1 MNAQALILPL
11 LLSFVHCF
19 TTPGFVHFAHFILAH
34 MALLGA
40 PHCVTET
47 LRLTGRHHV
56 VHWTTPYAFLQRGR
70 WACQQVSQGLLDL
83 LALTLGVAGEVVVVL
98 DDTLVKKWGRKFFG
112 LGLYPDPT
120 DKNPGAHK
128 RRVYGHCWVV
138 LALLWEYQTGQWV
151 GFPLA
156 ALLFV
161 PLARCSTAWPFLTKI
176 DLAEQLLRGLRWP
189 VTRLIVVGDNLYAKA
204 QLAQVVVGQ
213 SRCVLVSRLRSN
225 AALYLPP
232 SLPLRP
238 RRGRRPLRGPKLRAQ
253 QLYRRRS
260 QRRPLT
266 VRIYGKTVT
275 LTAYVGVL
283 LPSRRLG
290 PAPLRVIIF
299 PQRSGPKMNIFF
311 ATDPTMD
318 PVRLLE
324 LYAARFKIED
334 IFDELKTTGGFADCR
349 QRSFPALKRHATLCL
364 VAYSLLRL
372 LSVTLKGAAAI
383 EAEPWWCPA
392 GPPSVTRLRRAVF
405 KSLRISAP
413 LHAEPKV
420 NENLPFKEAA

>member
-11 LLSFVHCF
+11 LVSFVHCF
-19 TTPGFVHFAHFILAH
+19 TAPGFVHFTHFILAH
-34 MALLGA
+34 MALLGT
-40 PHCVTET
+40 PHCVTEM
-47 LRLTGRHHV
+47 LRLTQSYQV
-56 VHWTTPYAFLQRGR
+56 VHWTTPYAFMQRGR
-70 WACQQVSQGLLDL
+70 WACRQVSQCLLDV
-83 LALTLGVAGEVVVVL
+83 LAPTLGVAEEVVVAL
-98 DDTLVKKWGRKFFG
+98 DDTLIKKWGRKFFG

-138 LALLWEYQTGQWV
+138 GALLWEYQAGKWA

-161 PLARCSTAWPFLTKI
+161 PLALCSPTWPFLTKI
-176 DLAEQLLRGLRWP
+176 DLAERLLRGLRWP
-189 VTRLIVVGDNLYAKA
+189 AARLILVVDNLYAKA
-204 QLAQVVVGQ
+204 QLA
-213 SRCVLVSRLRSN
+213 RLTLTPRPCILVSRLRSN

-232 SLPLRP
+232 SPPTKP
-238 RRGRRPLRGPKLRAQ
+238 RRGRPRVRGPKVTAQ

-260 QRRPLT
+260 HRQVLT
-266 VRIYGKTVT
+266 VRIYGKRVT
-275 LTAYVGVL
+275 IAGYVGVL
-283 LPSRRLG
+283 IPSRRLG
-290 PAPLRVIIF
+290 NAPIRVVLF
-299 PQRSGPKMNIFF
+299 PQRSGRKMNIFF
-311 ATDPTMD
+311 ATDPTMA

-372 LSVTLKGAAAI
+372 LSVTLKGAEQI

-405 KSLRISAP
+405 KSLRIAARLPAAP
-413 LHAEPKV
+413 RVHGTLT
-420 NENLPFKEAA
+420 LKEAA